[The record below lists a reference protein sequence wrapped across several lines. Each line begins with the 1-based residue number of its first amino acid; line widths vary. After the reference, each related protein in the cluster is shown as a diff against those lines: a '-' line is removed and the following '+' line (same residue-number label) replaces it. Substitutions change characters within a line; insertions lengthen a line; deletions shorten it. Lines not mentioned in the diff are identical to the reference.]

1 MLLRH
6 LHSFLLTKKK
16 QANKGTSKQA
26 HRASRVLAAPC
37 RARKASRKGSAFV
50 NTEAIDS
57 SFLLLLLPSRCSCI
71 CLISVHASSHSS
83 HTVTRFLCAFVGL
96 WTRLL
101 FCFCWLSL
109 MIMLF
114 YLFLLLLGERE
125 WNLRRMLISALDTRR
140 VSEHAKMK
148 KHIHKSMLL
157 LCMRHRDTYYRV
169 EFRLFSRWSVCLFC

>member
-6 LHSFLLTKKK
+6 LHSFLLTKKSK
-16 QANKGTSKQA
+16 QTSKQA
-26 HRASRVLAAPC
+26 HRGSRVLAAPC

-71 CLISVHASSHSS
+71 CLISVHTSSHSS
-83 HTVTRFLCAFVGL
+83 YTVTRFLCAFVGL
-96 WTRLL
+96 WTCLL
-101 FCFCWLSL
+101 FCFCWWLLL

-114 YLFLLLLGERE
+114 YLFFFCERE

-148 KHIHKSMLL
+148 KHIHHKSMLL
-157 LCMRHRDTYYRV
+157 LYACDT
-169 EFRLFSRWSVCLFC
+169 ETPAIALSFAFFSRWSVCLFC